1 MKKQHTKVLKRLMT
15 LLKRNT
21 TSQMHKN
28 LFKTLLINVKF
39 VICAKQ
45 STENLILSLKKLQKP
60 KIFAINML

>member
-21 TSQMHKN
+21 TSQTHKN